1 METTRLS
8 NLAHEFMLTQQAVYF
23 AATAASLGHIA
34 TNISQ
39 LGKNVIGGYAV
50 VIRHLS
56 HGVNGNYSSY

>member
-1 METTRLS
+1 
-8 NLAHEFMLTQQAVYF
+8 MLTQQAVYF

-39 LGKNVIGGYAV
+39 LGKNVIGGYAA
-50 VIRHLS
+50 VISNVS